1 MITDIEITK
10 LENGKYELQFD
21 WGTGDLNWKEF
32 NTLDELLD
40 FIRKMVESYYE
51 L

>member
-1 MITDIEITK
+1 MITDIAITK

-21 WGTGDLNWKEF
+21 YCTGDLNWKEF
-32 NTLDELLD
+32 DTLDDLLA
-40 FIRKMVESYYE
+40 FIRKRVEEYYE